1 MTAFKVDFTQDD
13 VSTTGAKGFEPL
25 PSGFY
30 EVDITDIEITEVK
43 SGPNAGKPM
52 FKVETTI
59 SEGEAFEN
67 RKLWFNVMLFNL
79 VGKDGSSQ
87 NWFLAQFLK
96 ATGNGH
102 ALTTGE
108 IPSVEN
114 FEGKHVT
121 VSVRRKVDVY
131 KTRNATDDKTYY
143 KNEVNGFKLDDEAE
157 TPTTGKTRGKR
168 NSLLP

>member
-59 SEGEAFEN
+59 SEGETFEN

-102 ALTTGE
+102 ALATGE
-108 IPSVEN
+108 IPSIEE
-114 FEGKHVT
+114 FEGKHLT
-121 VSVRRKVDVY
+121 ASVRKKRDNY
-131 KTRNATDDKTYY
+131 KTNQMDDGKVYFR
-143 KNEVNGFKLDDEAE
+143 NEVNGFKFDETE
-157 TPTTGKTRGKR
+157 TASTGKTRSKR
-168 NSLLP
+168 NSILP